1 VQISDHAISGER
13 EGQRR
18 YQFKDT
24 SCSIA
29 TPNTINV
36 ENAYA
41 STTELNARD
50 LNSNNSMLQC
60 RLFMKIVLYYDLGGK
75 SRKALKSHDIS
86 EPQLHSILWYCTK
99 TWNLKKNSITNIT
112 VLILFAVLLD
122 TN

>member
-1 VQISDHAISGER
+1 MQISDHAISG
-13 EGQRR
+13 GGGGKGGR

-41 STTELNARD
+41 STSELNARD

-60 RLFMKIVLYYDLGGK
+60 RLFIKIVLYYDFGEN
-75 SRKALKSHDIS
+75 R
-86 EPQLHSILWYCTK
+86 
-99 TWNLKKNSITNIT
+99 
-112 VLILFAVLLD
+112 
-122 TN
+122 